1 LFAKKQ
7 RSQSKGITMLNRMI
21 ALFLDY
27 IERERNFS
35 LHTRISYAKDLQQFQ
50 TFLDGQFPD
59 AVKDLKQIDQD
70 VVRSFLALLLDS
82 GMAKKSVVRK
92 MSTLRSFFKF
102 SIRKKLI
109 SVNPMSNVV
118 TPKVERKLPQ
128 FLDEQTVEN
137 LLALPNREEPMGLRD
152 AAILELLYSTGM
164 RRGELVG
171 LEEADFNFYEKT
183 VKVTGKGNKERILPF
198 GDQASRALKQYLLV
212 RDGIVKSNHSP
223 DTAAFFLTVKG
234 KSLYPAGVNVIV
246 KKYFSKVSEIRQ
258 QSPHVLRHSFA
269 THMLDRG
276 ADIFAV
282 KELLG
287 HESLSTTQVYTHV
300 TSERLKKV
308 YQQAHPKAS

>member
-1 LFAKKQ
+1 
-7 RSQSKGITMLNRMI
+7 MLNRFI
-21 ALFLDY
+21 ALFLEY
-27 IERERNFS
+27 IERERNYS
-35 LHTRISYAKDLQQFQ
+35 LHTRVSYAKDLQQFES
-50 TFLDGQFPD
+50 FLRGKFQE
-59 AVKDLKQIDQD
+59 AVKHPKEIDQD

-102 SIRKKLI
+102 AIRKKLI
-109 SVNPMSNVV
+109 SINPMSNVV

-128 FLDEQTVEN
+128 FLDERAVED
-137 LLALPNREEPMGLRD
+137 LMALPDLNDPIGVRD
-152 AAILELLYSTGM
+152 AAVLELLYSTGM
-164 RRGELVG
+164 RRGELIG
-171 LEEADFNFYEKT
+171 LEEADFNFYGKT
-183 VKVTGKGNKERILPF
+183 VKVVGKGNKERIVPF
-198 GDQASRALKQYLLV
+198 GEHAHQALKNYIAARRTLL
-212 RDGIVKSNHSP
+212 RTKMQPETD
-223 DTAAFFLTVKG
+223 AFFLTPKG
-234 KSLYPAGVNVIV
+234 KPLYPGGVNAIV
-246 KKYFSKVSEIRQ
+246 KRYFSKISEIRQ

-308 YQQAHPKAS
+308 YRQAHPKAS

>member
-1 LFAKKQ
+1 
-7 RSQSKGITMLNRMI
+7 MLNRMI
-21 ALFLDY
+21 ALFLEY

-35 LHTRISYAKDLQQFQ
+35 LHTRISYARDLQQFQ
-50 TFLDGQFPD
+50 TFVDGQFPG
-59 AVKDLKQIDQD
+59 AVEDPKRIDQD

-109 SVNPMSNVV
+109 SVNPMNNVV
-118 TPKVERKLPQ
+118 TPRVERKLPQ
-128 FLDEQTVEN
+128 FLDEQAVEK
-137 LLALPNREEPMGLRD
+137 LMALPNREKPMGIRD

-164 RRGELVG
+164 RRGELIG

-183 VKVTGKGNKERILPF
+183 VKVVGKGNKERIVPF
-198 GDQASRALKQYLLV
+198 GEQACRVLKEYLFV
-212 RDGIVKSNHSP
+212 RPEIAKLNVSSETN
-223 DTAAFFLTVKG
+223 TFFLTSKG
-234 KSLYPAGVNVIV
+234 KALYPAGVNVIV
-246 KKYFSKVSEIRQ
+246 KKYFSQVSEIRQ

>member
-1 LFAKKQ
+1 
-7 RSQSKGITMLNRMI
+7 MLNRFI
-21 ALFLDY
+21 ALFLEY

-35 LHTRISYAKDLQQFQ
+35 LHTRVSYAKDLQQFES
-50 TFLDGQFPD
+50 FLQREFHA
-59 AVKDLKQIDQD
+59 AVQHPKQIDQGA
-70 VVRSFLALLLDS
+70 VRSFLALLLDS
-82 GMAKKSVVRK
+82 GMSKKSVVRK

-102 SIRKKLI
+102 AVRKKLI

-118 TPKVERKLPQ
+118 TPKVERRLPQ
-128 FLDEQTVEN
+128 FLDERAVEE
-137 LLALPNREEPMGLRD
+137 LMALPDHGDPIGVRD
-152 AAILELLYSTGM
+152 AAVLELLYSTGM
-164 RRGELVG
+164 RRGELIG

-183 VKVTGKGNKERILPF
+183 VKVIGKGNKERIIPF
-198 GDQASRALKQYLLV
+198 GEHAHRALKDYMVVRRELV
-212 RDGIVKSNHSP
+212 KTKTQPETD
-223 DTAAFFLTVKG
+223 AFFLTPKG
-234 KSLYPAGVNVIV
+234 KALYPGGINAIV
-246 KKYFSKVSEIRQ
+246 KKYFSKISEIRQ

>member
-1 LFAKKQ
+1 
-7 RSQSKGITMLNRMI
+7 MLNRMI
-21 ALFLDY
+21 LLFLEY

-35 LHTRISYAKDLQQFQ
+35 QHTRVSYTRDLDQFQ
-50 TFLDGQFPD
+50 AFLQEQYPD
-59 AVKDLKQIDQD
+59 ALLRPAVIDQD
-70 VVRSFLALLLDS
+70 VVRAFLALLLDS

-92 MSTLRSFFKF
+92 ISALRSFFKF
-102 SIRKKLI
+102 SVRKKLI
-109 SVNPMSNVV
+109 AANPMSNVV
-118 TPKVERKLPQ
+118 TPKLERRLPQ
-128 FLDEQTVEN
+128 FLDEHAVEQ
-137 LLALPNREEPMGLRD
+137 LMELPDRSGPSGLRD

-164 RRGELVG
+164 RRGELIG
-171 LEEADFNFYEKT
+171 LRESDFDFAART
-183 VKVTGKGNKERILPF
+183 VKVLGKGNKERILPF
-198 GDQASRALKQYLLV
+198 GEKAESALREYRSVRKELLGSD
-212 RDGIVKSNHSP
+212 RGNATD
-223 DTAAFFLTVKG
+223 AFFLTSKG
-234 KSLYPAGVNVIV
+234 KPLYPSGVNDVV

-258 QSPHVLRHSFA
+258 KSPHVLRHSFA